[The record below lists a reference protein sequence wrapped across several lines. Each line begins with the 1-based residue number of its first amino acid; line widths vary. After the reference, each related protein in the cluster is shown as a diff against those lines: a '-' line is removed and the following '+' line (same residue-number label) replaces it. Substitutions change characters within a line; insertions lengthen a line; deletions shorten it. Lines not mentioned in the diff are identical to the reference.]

1 MFFIYCCAFVFAG
14 ANVNLKIM
22 KKVTAYKC
30 EFCNKLLNSYSGMK
44 SHEDKCFKNPKSKS
58 CITCKNFDFIPIL
71 NGKQLTPNEVKIL
84 EFKQEGTYTL
94 VWDRDPEGDGI
105 EYPVLKEQF
114 KYLYEAENE
123 NFCYSHCK
131 TLLKLK
137 TQCDLW
143 VGK

>member
-14 ANVNLKIM
+14 GQYKLKIM
-22 KKVTAYKC
+22 KRVTAYKC

-71 NGKQLTPNEVKIL
+71 NGKQLTPNEVEIL

-94 VWDRDPEGDGI
+94 EWDRDPEGDGM

-123 NFCYSHCK
+123 NFCYSNCK